1 MELTIVTNLEQVRS
15 KYNVDEIKALFYS
28 MIDSIYD
35 ILFNSDA
42 RMRSIDTYN
51 NILDTLTGKSDL
63 SFKSMM
69 YIRYIMHRDI
79 EAMNTH
85 ISHGEDLYELAY
97 GMIYSYHRLAFAVI
111 RRYTGSLSQGRLHPD
126 IVATNGCKQ
135 AYLFVHDRHPKHKLN
150 KSAKAEVEMVVDDI
164 YRKEKNLGEV

>member
-1 MELTIVTNLEQVRS
+1 MTNLEQVRS

-28 MIDSIYD
+28 MVDSIYD
-35 ILFNSDA
+35 ILFNADSYVESMNAYD
-42 RMRSIDTYN
+42 
-51 NILDTLTGKSDL
+51 NILHALTNGKNL
-63 SFKSMM
+63 SLEAMM
-69 YIRYIMHRDI
+69 YIRYRMSRDI
-79 EAMNTH
+79 DAMNGH

-97 GMIYSYHRLAFAVI
+97 GMIYSYHQLAFAVI
-111 RRYTGSLSQGRLHPD
+111 RRYTGSLTQGRLHPD

>member
-28 MIDSIYD
+28 MVDSIYD
-35 ILFNSDA
+35 ILFNADSYVESMNAYD
-42 RMRSIDTYN
+42 
-51 NILDTLTGKSDL
+51 NILHALTNGKNL
-63 SFKSMM
+63 SLEAMM
-69 YIRYIMHRDI
+69 YIRYRMSRDI
-79 EAMNTH
+79 DAMNGH

-97 GMIYSYHRLAFAVI
+97 GMIYSYHQLAFAVI
-111 RRYTGSLSQGRLHPD
+111 RRYTGSLTQGRLHPD